1 MRRLALA
8 ALLIVTMTK
17 TSEVFSSESA
27 GKDLRGLVAG
37 PVADAP
43 LPPALARTVDPV
55 INALWSRFSLDSALG
70 HVKFVSQFWRL
81 SGNPGYNA
89 TLDRVKSRMLDS
101 GFADGTSPAN
111 RQAASV
117 WVEEYPNTGK
127 GWSYSIGTLA
137 LSREGG
143 TDEPVLT
150 REDQNLSLCINSF
163 STPAGGVMARLVDV
177 GRGREADFAGKDVT
191 GAVVL
196 GDADP
201 GSLFQTAATHGA
213 IGVVSTTLGRYITP
227 DPPGAPATP
236 RDQWN
241 ILQWG
246 SIRYDEAK
254 HGFGFKSTPKAA
266 ARLRQAIASA
276 TADRPAT
283 VRVTITSTFSN
294 GPNRMVV
301 AEIPGRTAAN
311 ERVVVTAHVQ
321 EPGANDNASGVA
333 TLTELARAMRQAIRD
348 GAMAPPERTVTFL
361 WLEEISGSRQWL
373 TTHAEQAKNV
383 KYMFSMDMTGEDV
396 RKTGGS
402 FLIERWPDPGAVW
415 ERPWDPHTEWGP
427 GNTRENQ
434 LKGDLLNDLHLA
446 VCERVAEKTGW
457 VVKTN
462 PYEGGSDHSE
472 FGRAGIPAVLNWHFT
487 DRYYHS
493 NYDTADKTSPEEMR
507 NVGVSVAASAWLL
520 ASASESTSI
529 AVANLVAQAGQA
541 RIALEEREG
550 QKLAAAAPD
559 PDAAKAREAT
569 IVQAWRKWYGEAVRS
584 VSRLVVGQPTP
595 ALAKTLEDL
604 ATGVENRLRESISD
618 VEALV
623 LASDRLRA
631 ERWYPPVPGR
641 MAPTPDEVLLQQAL
655 ASPVVRLRAEA
666 VRAVGRFEN
675 AADKPRLLPFLKDLD
690 STVRREAAQ
699 AVAQSLK
706 QSRGAAVLPAK
717 AAIQAS
723 LASEQDAPARAA
735 MLEALARLRYDH
747 AVAVEVAPLLV
758 KTPSLLA
765 ILLRQDRQVRLD
777 SDSVQALRR
786 AASLDPAQASQSI
799 PASRD
804 ALDALY
810 LLDAVDPPMA
820 MSALH
825 YHCSDSPTCGWEIRF
840 LATQQL
846 DVKQPALAKELEA
859 PRHDPALQVRL
870 AAVAKAA
877 AFIPTLQQCRPLIDS
892 AAVTTEAPIVR
903 LEAIRLMDARCN
915 EKDEIAALL
924 IPLADG
930 LGKPESRTA
939 WHVAA
944 RAMEALVKFRPTE
957 AKRVLDAFA
966 AGHPVWQVRAA
977 AARVATA
984 LKDEA
989 ALLRLS
995 SDSDA
1000 NVLTEVVTG
1009 LAQIKSPQATRVA
1022 AGALARDD
1030 HQLVRA
1036 AALALKGSTEP
1047 QVAVPALLGE
1057 LKRLTNAASDNSRDA
1072 RMAILDR
1079 VKEFARLDPPGASPR
1094 PFVAANDLQP
1104 FLRDYDPNVAAAAA
1118 DVLGLLTGTR
1128 PEPQP
1133 THRAADQP
1141 APADLRTLPIR
1152 ATIVLDNGER
1162 IDLALLPAEAPLAV
1176 YRFATLAGKGH
1187 YNGLTFHRVVALF
1200 VIQGGSPGANEYVG
1214 DARFMRDEIGFER
1227 HTRGAVGIST
1237 RGRDTGDGQIFVN
1250 LTDQPRLNYDYT
1262 IFARVSN
1269 AASLKSVDAVLE
1281 GAKIRSV
1288 SVSR

>member
-1 MRRLALA
+1 
-8 ALLIVTMTK
+8 
-17 TSEVFSSESA
+17 
-27 GKDLRGLVAG
+27 
-37 PVADAP
+37 
-43 LPPALARTVDPV
+43 VDPV
-55 INALWSRFSLDSALG
+55 INALWSRFSRESALD
-70 HVKFVSQFWRL
+70 HVKFVSQYWRL

-89 TLDRVKSRMLDS
+89 TLDRAKSRMLES
-101 GFADGTSPAN
+101 GFADGTAPAG
-111 RQAASV
+111 RKAAAV

-137 LSREGG
+137 LAREGG
-143 TDEPVLT
+143 ADEPVLT
-150 REDQNLSLCINSF
+150 RENQNLSLCINSF

-191 GAVVL
+191 GAVVI

-201 GSLFQTAATHGA
+201 GSLLQTGATHGA
-213 IGVVSTTLGRYITP
+213 IGAVSTTLGRYITP

-254 HGFGFKSTPKAA
+254 KGFAFKATPKAA
-266 ARLRQAIASA
+266 ARLRQAIATA
-276 TADRPAT
+276 PADRPAS
-283 VRVTITSTFSN
+283 VRVTIASTFSS

-301 AEIPGRTAAN
+301 AEIPGRSAPS
-311 ERVVVTAHVQ
+311 ERVVITAHVQ

-333 TLTELARAMRQAIRD
+333 TLTELARAMRLAISA
-348 GAMAPPERTVTFL
+348 GAAAPPERTITFL

-373 TTHAEQAKNV
+373 TTHADQAKNV

-415 ERPWDPHTEWGP
+415 ERPWDPHSEWGA

-472 FGRAGIPAVLNWHFT
+472 FGRAGIPSVLNWHFT

-493 NYDTADKTSPEEMR
+493 NYDTADKTSPDEMR

-520 ASASESTSI
+520 ASAGESTSL
-529 AVANLVAQAGQA
+529 AVATLVSQAGQA

-550 QKLAAAAPD
+550 QKLAEASADPAAA
-559 PDAAKAREAT
+559 KTREAT

-595 ALAKTLEDL
+595 AFAKTLEDL
-604 ATGVENRLRESISD
+604 ATGVENRPRGSISD
-618 VEALV
+618 PVPSSSPDRDGNRPPRSIFDAEELL

-641 MAPTPDEVLLQQAL
+641 TSPTPDEVVLQQAL
-655 ASPVVRLRAEA
+655 ASPVARLRAEA
-666 VRAVGRFEN
+666 VRATGRFEN
-675 AADKPRLLPFLKDLD
+675 ALDTPRLLPFLTDAD

-706 QSRGAAVLPAK
+706 LSRGAAVLPARTTLQ
-717 AAIQAS
+717 AAVAAEKDPS
-723 LASEQDAPARAA
+723 ARVA

-747 AVAVEVAPLLV
+747 AAAVEVAPMLV
-758 KTPSLLA
+758 KTPGLLA
-765 ILLRQDRQVRLD
+765 ILLRLDRQVRLD
-777 SDSVQALRR
+777 DNSVQALRR
-786 AASLDPAQASQSI
+786 LASLDPAQPR
-799 PASRD
+799 PAIADVRN

-810 LLDAVDPPMA
+810 LLDAVDVPLA
-820 MSALH
+820 TAALR
-825 YHCSDSPTCGWEIRF
+825 YHCADSPVCGWEIRL

-846 DVKQPALAKELEA
+846 DVKQPALATELETL
-859 PRHDPALQVRL
+859 RQDPALQVRL
-870 AAVAKAA
+870 AALPKLAT
-877 AFIPTLQQCRPLIDS
+877 FIPTLQHCRPFVET
-892 AAVTTEAPIVR
+892 AAAANEAPIVR
-903 LEAIRLMDARCN
+903 LEAIRLMDIRCN
-915 EKDEIAALL
+915 EKDDIAALL
-924 IPLADG
+924 ISLADG
-930 LGKPESRTA
+930 LGKTESGA
-939 WHVAA
+939 SWHVPA

-966 AGHPVWQVRAA
+966 SGHAAWQVRAA
-977 AARVATA
+977 AARVAAA

-989 ALLRLS
+989 TLVKLAG
-995 SDSDA
+995 DKEP
-1000 NVLTEVVTG
+1000 NVRTEVVTG
-1009 LAQIKSPQATRVA
+1009 LAQIKSTQVTRFA
-1022 AGALARDD
+1022 FNALGSYD

-1036 AALALKGSTEP
+1036 AALALKGSPEP
-1047 QVAVPALLGE
+1047 QVAAAGLIQALD
-1057 LKRLTNAASDNSRDA
+1057 RLTRVGKDNSRDA

-1079 VKEFARLDPPGASPR
+1079 LKEFARPNQAAASPR
-1094 PFVAANDLQP
+1094 QYPSAGDLQP
-1104 FLRDYDPNVAAAAA
+1104 FLRDYDPNVAGAAA
-1118 DVLGLLTGTR
+1118 DVLALITGTR
-1128 PEPQP
+1128 PDPQP
-1133 THRAADQP
+1133 THRAPEQP
-1141 APADLRTLPIR
+1141 APADLRTLPVH
-1152 ATIVLDNGER
+1152 ATMVLESGQK
-1162 IDLALLPAEAPLAV
+1162 IDLTLLPAEAPLAV
-1176 YRFATLAGKGH
+1176 YRFAKLAGEGH
-1187 YNGLTFHRVVALF
+1187 YNGLTFHRVVPLF

-1262 IFARVSN
+1262 IFARVLN
-1269 AASLKSVDAVLE
+1269 ATSLKSVDAVLE
-1281 GAKIRSV
+1281 GTKIRSV